1 MGDIHLK
8 KEKKT
13 SKHGIL
19 TLAMDPTWIVT
30 QKALVRL
37 STFEGSPAWSW

>member
-19 TLAMDPTWIVT
+19 TLAMDPTWIVC
-30 QKALVRL
+30 
-37 STFEGSPAWSW
+37 SWLRHRKH